1 MKVGFL
7 QFDPQFGKVRENVET
22 AIELIKSSTAK
33 LLVLPELFNT
43 GYLFLNKKEVKD
55 LAEEIPGG
63 ETCRRLE
70 GFAREKKIFIAA
82 GITEKEGGK
91 LYNSSFLVGPDG
103 YIGRYRKIHLFNE
116 EKLNFDP
123 GDESPPV
130 FDIREAKI
138 GIMICFDW
146 FFPETA
152 RILAVKGADI
162 ICHPSNLVL
171 PHAPSAMVTR
181 SLENKVF
188 SVTANRTGM
197 EERGGKTLSY
207 IGQSQILDTKGKLLL
222 RAKPDEETLGEID
235 IDPLSARDK
244 RLLEHNDLM
253 KDRRT
258 ELYGALLK

>member
-1 MKVGFL
+1 MKAGFL
-7 QFDPQFGKVRENVET
+7 QFNPQFGKVRENVET
-22 AIELIKSSTAK
+22 AIKLIKSSTAK

-43 GYLFLNKKEVKD
+43 GYLFLNRKEVEE
-55 LAEEIPGG
+55 LAEEVPGG
-63 ETCRRLE
+63 ETCKKFESL
-70 GFAREKKIFIAA
+70 AREKKIFIVGGLA
-82 GITEKEGGK
+82 EKDGGK

-116 EKLNFDP
+116 EKLNFNP

-130 FDIREAKI
+130 FDTKEAKI

-152 RILAVKGADI
+152 RILALKGADI

-181 SLENKVF
+181 SLENRVF
-188 SVTANRTGM
+188 SITANRIGK

-207 IGQSQILDTKGKLLL
+207 IGQSQILDTKGTLLI
-222 RAKPDEETLGEID
+222 RGKPDEETLGEAE
-235 IDPLSARDK
+235 IDPASARNK
-244 RLLEHNDLM
+244 RLLEHNDLL

-258 ELYGALLK
+258 ELYGELLK